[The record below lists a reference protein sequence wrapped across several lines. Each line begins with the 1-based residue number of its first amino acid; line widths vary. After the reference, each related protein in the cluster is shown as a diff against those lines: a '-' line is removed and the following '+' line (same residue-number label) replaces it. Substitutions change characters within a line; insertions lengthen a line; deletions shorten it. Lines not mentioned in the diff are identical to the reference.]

1 MFYIFHGDEE
11 FTRSEEV
18 HKLVTQVLA
27 DGMGDLNITRLDGR
41 KLGADELVNVCNT
54 MPFLTNRRLVIVEN
68 LLQRL
73 DPQKRSAGAEAQAAD
88 DDVAEAPLPVD
99 SSLAAKLVAYLPLMP
114 STTRLVFVENK
125 TLGRGNPVLK
135 LAARIEG
142 SYVRE
147 FKPLD
152 EASLN
157 TWIRQRAKLKG
168 PGIAGDAAGLLA
180 SFVGA
185 DLRLLDQELE
195 KLSALTGYD
204 RPISVGD
211 VRAVVSAAHDANIF
225 AMVDTLGLR
234 DGQRA
239 MQQLQE
245 LMASGANELYLLA
258 MIARQFRLIL
268 SVKDL
273 AQNQGLRQDDI
284 RKELKISHDFIVE
297 KLARQAQLFGMEEL
311 EVILNRLLE
320 IDQAIKTGRTTGPLA
335 VELLVLEICGQR
347 RPQSADHQGK
357 SRARTR

>member
-1 MFYIFHGDEE
+1 MFYILHGDEE

-18 HKLVTQVLA
+18 RKLVVQVLA

-41 KLGADELVNVCNT
+41 KLGLDDLINACNT
-54 MPFLTNRRLVIVEN
+54 IPFLTNRRLVIVEN

-73 DPQKRSAGAEAQAAD
+73 DPQRRSAGAEAQTSD
-88 DDVAEAPLPVD
+88 DEPTEPSPVAD
-99 SSLAAKLVAYLPLMP
+99 SSLAAKLVAYLPQMP
-114 STTRLVFVENK
+114 PTTRLVFIENK
-125 TLGRGNPVLK
+125 TLGRNNPVLK
-135 LAARIEG
+135 LAAQTEG
-142 SYVRE
+142 SYERE
-147 FKPLD
+147 FKPPD
-152 EASLN
+152 EAGLN

-195 KLSALTGYD
+195 KLAALTGYA
-204 RPISVGD
+204 RPISADD
-211 VRAVVSAAHDANIF
+211 VRVLVSAAHDANIF

-234 DGQRA
+234 DAKRA

-245 LMASGANELYLLA
+245 LIGSGANELYLLA

-273 AQNQGLRQDDI
+273 AQNRGLQQEDI
-284 RKELKISHDFIVE
+284 RKELKISHSFIVE
-297 KLARQAQLFGMEEL
+297 KLARQAQLFSMDEL
-311 EVILNRLLE
+311 ETILNRLLE
-320 IDQAIKTGRTTGPLA
+320 IDQAIKTGRTTGPLG
-335 VELLVLEICGQR
+335 VELLVIEICSQR
-347 RPQSADHQGK
+347 RPQLADYQGK